1 MALSLQEMTEGSEP
15 TPDLIVKVFDVDV
28 SPIFVLRFEC
38 EFFGIVSLVLKEH
51 AVKKCQYTVT

>member
-38 EFFGIVSLVLKEH
+38 EFSGIVSLVLK
-51 AVKKCQYTVT
+51 